1 MSKMKITVEGEEV
14 NRKSKSQNREI
25 RLIFTVVLLQE
36 NVINFIIS
44 NVSLPINFVGNFQII
59 QARL

>member
-36 NVINFIIS
+36 NAINFIIS

>member
-1 MSKMKITVEGEEV
+1 MSKMKIIVEGEEAS
-14 NRKSKSQNREI
+14 RKSKSQNREI

-44 NVSLPINFVGNFQII
+44 NVSLPINFVGNFQTI

>member
-1 MSKMKITVEGEEV
+1 MSKMKIIVEGEEAS
-14 NRKSKSQNREI
+14 RKSKSQNREI

-36 NVINFIIS
+36 NAINFIIS